1 MLSGK
6 IQFLSTTAK
15 KKYMFPIFYLKE
27 WGVAELEHKTREN
40 TKNDDVSHVQA
51 DKFLLLNL
59 EGFSFFSAFINW
71 T

>member
-1 MLSGK
+1 M
-6 IQFLSTTAK
+6 
-15 KKYMFPIFYLKE
+15 
-27 WGVAELEHKTREN
+27 AELEHKTREN